1 MHTSDTFLVGFGL
14 ASVVLQ
20 VIKVLLTAVASPSYH
35 GNSSFML
42 STRMGQASQ
51 LERRNA
57 CSLYMFI
64 RFSSMNID
72 SVVFHIT
79 VQLLLLVDICSS
91 SRVPPNSGADMLQYC
106 VAQVRIEENSFHVL
120 EGFLSNYMLIRDFS
134 FHSQ

>member
-14 ASVVLQ
+14 VSVVLQ

-42 STRMGQASQ
+42 STRMRQASQ
-51 LERRNA
+51 LERSNA
-57 CSLYMFI
+57 CSLYIFI
-64 RFSSMNID
+64 RFSCTNID
-72 SVVFHIT
+72 SVVFHMT
-79 VQLLLLVDICSS
+79 VLLLVDICSS

-106 VAQVRIEENSFHVL
+106 VAQVRTEENSLHVQ
-120 EGFLSNYMLIRDFS
+120 EGFLSNYVLIRDFS